1 MRSICGFLFLQ
12 AVFIGFARHTK
23 VTATRHCPKFTSC
36 IDSYADIY
44 KSLAS
49 EENSFNI
56 ESALYPATMPSSLVV
71 KVEFITH
78 NETSV
83 ANYTW
88 SLNCLYVA
96 IPPQVLQLLSLG
108 SVLVEPRTQELK
120 ICIPY
125 FCRNFSSTK
134 EQNDLM
140 KGVLSALQDL
150 AVSPGIRDP
159 RLNTV
164 ECVIEG
170 HETDIMATG
179 PRRSSYITAILWCA
193 FLFSF
198 WAGPFIAEVIIGVL
212 KGENNESLYCWGKC
226 VRVQR
231 SQASTA
237 ETALP
242 LNSPSEPPQSG
253 ASPDS
258 GENGIIR
265 SHIYI
270 TLGPLIL
277 EGIVLTCVEKCPCCE
292 YNSCNACIKAVI
304 RFSVTLTVY
313 HFCWL
318 VIGIMINPVWG
329 LAVCLMACIFVLALT
344 FILYQIFKLED
355 WQCGGPCIKHI
366 FICFGTFC
374 GGCSFVVL
382 AVLAGQSFYGR
393 ETADELVKTVL
404 LYVISGFISWL
415 SWKGNS

>member
-1 MRSICGFLFLQ
+1 M
-12 AVFIGFARHTK
+12 
-23 VTATRHCPKFTSC
+23 
-36 IDSYADIY
+36 
-44 KSLAS
+44 
-49 EENSFNI
+49 
-56 ESALYPATMPSSLVV
+56 
-71 KVEFITH
+71 
-78 NETSV
+78 
-83 ANYTW
+83 
-88 SLNCLYVA
+88 
-96 IPPQVLQLLSLG
+96 
-108 SVLVEPRTQELK
+108 
-120 ICIPY
+120 
-125 FCRNFSSTK
+125 
-134 EQNDLM
+134 
-140 KGVLSALQDL
+140 
-150 AVSPGIRDP
+150 SPGIRDP

-170 HETDIMATG
+170 HEIDIMATG
-179 PRRSSYITAILWCA
+179 PQRSSYITAILWCA

-226 VRVQR
+226 VRVRR

-237 ETALP
+237 ETELST

-258 GENGIIR
+258 GENGRKETHERILCCQVCDNQQDPMISSVVCV
-265 SHIYI
+265 SHILFCIEIVILVFVFRCSKSGNAPNDIYI

-277 EGIVLTCVEKCPCCE
+277 EGIVLTCLEKCRCCKC
-292 YNSCNACIKAVI
+292 NPCNARIKAVI
-304 RFSVTLTVY
+304 RSSVTLTGY

-329 LAVCLMACIFVLALT
+329 LTVCLMACIFVLALT

-355 WQCGGPCIKHI
+355 WQCSGPCIKHI
-366 FICFGTFC
+366 FICFGAFC

-415 SWKGNS
+415 SWKRRN

>member
-1 MRSICGFLFLQ
+1 MRSIRLLFLQ
-12 AVFIGFARHTK
+12 AVVIGFARHTK
-23 VTATRHCPKFTSC
+23 GTATRHCPKFTSC

-56 ESALYPATMPSSLVV
+56 ESALYPAMMPSSLVV

-83 ANYTW
+83 AIYTW

-125 FCRNFSSTK
+125 FCKNFSSTK

-140 KGVLSALQDL
+140 RDVLAALQDL
-150 AVSPGIRDP
+150 AVRPEIRDP

-212 KGENNESLYCWGKC
+212 KGENNESLYCC
-226 VRVQR
+226 SVVCLFHILFCIEIVILVFVFRF
-231 SQASTA
+231 SI
-237 ETALP
+237 
-242 LNSPSEPPQSG
+242 SG
-253 ASPDS
+253 NAPKD
-258 GENGIIR
+258 
-265 SHIYI
+265 IYI

-277 EGIVLTCVEKCPCCE
+277 EGIVLTCLEKCPCCE
-292 YNSCNACIKAVI
+292 CNSCNACIKAVI

-355 WQCGGPCIKHI
+355 LQCSGRCIKHI

-393 ETADELVKTVL
+393 ESADELVKTVL

-415 SWKGNS
+415 SWKSRN